1 MLGILRITS
10 NDHQLGIQAPQK
22 KSTKTRGWNRIFHK
36 GLFHPLFNEYL
47 TSVGRLAMSEN
58 PGPKKTKM
66 KRHKSMDW
74 FKGKS

>member
-1 MLGILRITS
+1 LGYFESPATITS
-10 NDHQLGIQAPQK
+10 LESKHHKK